1 MCVCLFFFSPP
12 ACVFVPLFNSRF
24 RRTFYFGRQF
34 LVWAAHIAAMSV
46 RLSQHWGGHASR
58 VCQSRLPRLLQLGE
72 TALTAVHAVSVRNS
86 PGTSPQKH
94 QQRKNKKKQYYTDT
108 HSNTNRKKESIFF
121 LLSLPP
127 SFCLLPSRSRR
138 PRLQNLGIYSFIFVS
153 FLCLLLFRFVFFL
166 LNTKKGK

>member
-94 QQRKNKKKQYYTDT
+94 QQRKNKKKTILHRHTLKHKSQKGINLF
-108 HSNTNRKKESIFF
+108 SSLSASLF
-121 LLSLPP
+121 LPAAQSLPQTQAAE
-127 SFCLLPSRSRR
+127 SW
-138 PRLQNLGIYSFIFVS
+138 NL
-153 FLCLLLFRFVFFL
+153 
-166 LNTKKGK
+166 